1 MEDGTEFL
9 RYVDFPE
16 KFVYVQ
22 KEKKWKPRVNR
33 SDTIGRIHSV
43 SPASG
48 DVFYLRML
56 LHDDHCRGKVSFT
69 DLPYIGPDKARQRRK
84 LIWPVLEDRSQLNS

>member
-1 MEDGTEFL
+1 MDGWMDGWMDGTEFL

-56 LHDDHCRGKVSFT
+56 LHDDHFTSLHFTSLISLTSGQTKQDRG
-69 DLPYIGPDKARQRRK
+69 GR
-84 LIWPVLEDRSQLNS
+84 